1 MKLKKTLKMQKGGL
15 LNINW
20 NCSKEKCEF
29 DDEKKSID
37 FYDKIYDQTNLFFE
51 KINLENIE
59 KIDSI
64 DFNRDLYADKYE
76 EFVFSS
82 ENKKC
87 ASCLE
92 YYKQNRDEELLNL
105 QKLFLSIKLEF
116 YVDYLY
122 RNFNNII
129 IFLPLIDIFYNS
141 ISSKLSSKNEKNT
154 NKKEKFKELYL
165 NLRNR
170 KNITF
175 KDIDY
180 LLEIFFH
187 ILNLQVLTTNVISF
201 ITLINNMLQLF
212 REILK
217 QKTLSLSLLLSK
229 ININKLIIEKLT
241 EIVDINKYLNIE
253 SLKEFLGEE
262 IFEELSLLIKDYN
275 ENFSI
280 NDKIIDIQ
288 KYLKLKIDIFMSK
301 FSFLN
306 FGILPK
312 LLNINQF
319 NTSTAGGGTGVKPS
333 IKKRAS
339 QLYSSIKLI
348 KKSIATKLSPSKYQ
362 KLHSTNEDT
371 NIFNSRVTWNNFN
384 SFLKKDKRQHTIYD
398 VINNVNN
405 DYHILNLILGSVSI
419 NIDSDKKSINL
430 IKYFNELFYKPF
442 FGKMCFHKM
451 IEYNDDNQNNERQ
464 LIQDNENNKNNKNSK
479 PNKPNKPFK
488 SINQDLGM
496 KFKRK
501 ITNKMDIGV
510 DDICRGLNE
519 ELTLSTGSLKSFD
532 NFIGKIF
539 NLDFKYTH
547 TEYVKSII
555 MREMILTFVE
565 NIMKNNIDD
574 FIKLQIS
581 EFILQI
587 NNPYTNTE
595 FLSRFKSIYFH
606 AQSFIDSFRDFYRYI
621 GHEKKLEKKDKEIY
635 EEIIGFIKNSFNKY
649 VKYDDKHKD
658 MFINYFLYYYYQLIE
673 LLDVF
678 IKYFGKINDGN
689 SIISKYKNANKNNLI
704 PEHQID
710 KNIFINLFRYT
721 IPISSELLEEFLQFT
736 IISGYDGFNYLQYDG
751 NKKFIE
757 LYITNE
763 KYHMSLLQEQLK
775 KNIQKKIINSRKST
789 IKSTSQSIGSTHK
802 GNNTKTKKT
811 SNTTNSQS
819 KSIKK

>member
-1 MKLKKTLKMQKGGL
+1 MKLKKTLKIQKGGL
-15 LNINW
+15 LNIKW

-29 DDEKKSID
+29 DDENKLID

-82 ENKKC
+82 ENTKC

-141 ISSKLSSKNEKNT
+141 ISSKLSSKNDKNDKNDKNS

-187 ILNLQVLTTNVISF
+187 ILNLKVLTTNVISF

-217 QKTLSLSLLLSK
+217 QKTLSLSLLLSE
-229 ININKLIIEKLT
+229 ININKLIIEKLK
-241 EIVDINKYLNIE
+241 EIVDINKYLNVE

-319 NTSTAGGGTGVKPS
+319 NTSTAGGGANVKPS
-333 IKKRAS
+333 IKARAS
-339 QLYSSIKLI
+339 KLYRSIKSI
-348 KKSIATKLSPSKYQ
+348 KSTIATKLSPSKYQ

-384 SFLKKDKRQHTIYD
+384 SFLKKDKGQHTIYD
-398 VINNVNN
+398 VINNENN

-419 NIDSDKKSINL
+419 NINSDKKSINL

-451 IEYNDDNQNNERQ
+451 IEYNDDNQNNEKQ
-464 LIQDNENNKNNKNSK
+464 LISKNSE
-479 PNKPNKPFK
+479 NREPNKPFK
-488 SINQDLGM
+488 SINHDIGM

-501 ITNKMDIGV
+501 ITNKLHIGV

-547 TEYVKSII
+547 TEFLKSII

-574 FIKLQIS
+574 FIKLQIN

-595 FLSRFKSIYFH
+595 FLSRFKSTYLH
-606 AQSFIDSFRDFYRYI
+606 AQSFIDSFRDFYRYV
-621 GHEKKLEKKDKEIY
+621 GHEKKLVKKDKEIY
-635 EEIIGFIKNSFNKY
+635 EEVIGFIKNSFNKY

-678 IKYFGKINDGN
+678 IKYYGKINDGN

-704 PEHQID
+704 SEHQID

-721 IPISSELLEEFLQFT
+721 IPISSELLEEFLQFR

-763 KYHMSLLQEQLK
+763 KYHFSQMKEQLK
-775 KNIQKKIINSRKST
+775 KNIQKKINNSRKST
-789 IKSTSQSIGSTHK
+789 GSTNNR
-802 GNNTKTKKT
+802 NNTKTKT
-811 SNTTNSQS
+811 RINSPNSQNSQS
-819 KSIKK
+819 KTLKSKA